1 MKSTQLNRNVN
12 FVNNKQL
19 FVKQIK
25 ASHFRN
31 YKNLELNLSSDNVV
45 LFGLNGVGKTNI
57 LEAVSYLT
65 SGRGIR
71 KAKSKELIFKKFNDK
86 SFQDLLWGVHA
97 SIFVKNK
104 TYEIGTGNQ
113 KNNNSRLVKINGEFV
128 KQTDLSK
135 VVKISWITPQMLL
148 IFHNG
153 MQEKRRF
160 LDRLINIT
168 YPTHVGLIYRYEFL
182 IKERVKIINNFNDNK
197 MWIDTIESEIVN
209 LSIKIIENREKF
221 LSDMQNIC
229 FKSDLSKEFFPDICL
244 QVNGKAEDLLYSLG
258 KEKYHYEIME
268 ILRKNRNN
276 GITSFIGPHKSEV
289 FIFKRESNQEI
300 RFCSTG
306 EQKIMLISLI
316 FKHCHLMEIIHKQ
329 TPILLLDDIIEHL
342 DDIHKRALFEKTSQY
357 NSQCWFTCTNSGAF
371 NNYPASFKSIDV
383 NKLQKNF
390 SKKSE
395 LKYA

>member
-1 MKSTQLNRNVN
+1 MQHTQVNRNIN

-19 FVKQIK
+19 FVKQLK
-25 ASHFRN
+25 ASYFRN

-45 LFGLNGVGKTNI
+45 LFGLNGIGKTNI

-86 SFQDLLWGVHA
+86 SYEDLVWGVNA
-97 SIFVKNK
+97 SVFVTNK
-104 TYEIGTGNQ
+104 TYEIGTGIT
-113 KNNNSRLVKINGEFV
+113 KNNNSRLVKINGEFA
-128 KQTDLSK
+128 KQTELSK

-148 IFHNG
+148 VFHNG

-160 LDRLINIT
+160 IDRLINISN
-168 YPTHVGLIYRYEFL
+168 PTHVGLLYRYEFL
-182 IKERVKIINNFNDNK
+182 IKERLKIINNYNGNK
-197 MWIDTIESEIVN
+197 IWIDTIENDIVN
-209 LSIKIIENREKF
+209 LSIKIIESRKKF
-221 LSDMQNIC
+221 VSEMQSIF
-229 FKSDLSKEFFPDICL
+229 FKSDLNEDFFPDICL
-244 QVNGKAEDLLYSLG
+244 EISGKAEELLNSLG
-258 KEKYHYEIME
+258 KEKYHSKMIE

-276 GITSFIGPHKSEV
+276 GISSFIGPHKSELL
-289 FIFKRESNQEI
+289 IFKRESKQEI
-300 RFCSTG
+300 RYCSTG

-316 FKHCHLMEIIHKQ
+316 FKHCHLMETIYKQ

-371 NNYPASFKSIDV
+371 KNYPVSFKSIDV
-383 NKLQKNF
+383 NKLQKDF
-390 SKKSE
+390 KKKAS
-395 LKYA
+395 

>member
-1 MKSTQLNRNVN
+1 MKQTHLNRNVN

-25 ASHFRN
+25 ASYFRN
-31 YKNLELNLSSDNVV
+31 YKNLELNLSNENIV

-71 KAKSKELIFKKFNDK
+71 KAKSKELIFKNFNDT
-86 SFQDLLWGVHA
+86 SDENLLWGVYA
-97 SIFVKNK
+97 SVFVMNK
-104 TYEIGTGNQ
+104 TYEIGTGIQ
-113 KNNNSRLVKINGEFV
+113 KNYNSRLVKINGEFV

-160 LDRLINIT
+160 IDRLINIT
-168 YPTHVGLIYRYEFL
+168 NPTHVGLLYRYEFL
-182 IKERVKIINNFNDNK
+182 IKERVKIINNYNDNK
-197 MWIDTIESEIVN
+197 MWIDTIESDIVN
-209 LSIKIIENREKF
+209 LSIKIIESRKKF
-221 LSDMQNIC
+221 VLDMENIC
-229 FKSDLSKEFFPDICL
+229 FKSDLNEQFFPDICL
-244 QVNGKAEDLLYSLG
+244 QINGKAEELLDNLG
-258 KEKYHYEIME
+258 QEKYHYEIME

-276 GITSFIGPHKSEV
+276 GISSFVGPHKSEV
-289 FIFKRESNQEI
+289 LIFKRESKQEI

-316 FKHCHLMEIIHKQ
+316 FKHCHLMEIMHKQ

-342 DDIHKRALFEKTSQY
+342 DDNHKRALFEKTSRY
-357 NSQCWFTCTNSGAF
+357 NSQCWFTCTNSSAF
-371 NNYPASFKSIDV
+371 NKYPVSFKSIDV